1 MYFAATQVEQITMKL
16 ATSIR
21 VHLVSRHPI
30 VLIGLEKLIS
40 SQRLRME
47 VVKESTQY
55 SDAIFHAKELLPDVV
70 LLDLDADTDEGIKS
84 IPLLSATS
92 NAKILVLTG
101 LCDDKVSDGAMLV
114 GARGVIR
121 KEDPVST
128 VARAIEGVHADQFW
142 LDRAGTSRLVL
153 ELSRQ
158 KSAEKNS
165 SRQKKIKIL
174 TAREIEIA
182 ECLTQNSEMTSKS
195 IARML
200 CISDS
205 TLRNHLGSI
214 YEKLGIRNRVS
225 LWNYMSKNKLKI
237 L

>member
-1 MYFAATQVEQITMKL
+1 MKFT
-16 ATSIR
+16 ASIR
-21 VHLVSRHPI
+21 VLLVSRHPI
-30 VLIGLEKLIS
+30 VLTGLEKLIS
-40 SQRLRME
+40 SQRPKME
-47 VVKESTQY
+47 VIKEFTQC
-55 SDAIFHAKELLPDVV
+55 SDAISQVRKLLPDVI
-70 LLDLDADTDEGIKS
+70 LLDLDADIEEGIKA
-84 IPLLSATS
+84 IPLLSAT
-92 NAKILVLTG
+92 NGAKILVLTG
-101 LCDDKVSDGAMLV
+101 LCDDKVSDAAMLV

-158 KSAEKNS
+158 KSTEKNS
-165 SRQKKIKIL
+165 SRQKKIKTL

-182 ECLTQNSEMTSKS
+182 DCLTQNSEMTSKS
-195 IARML
+195 IAKML

-225 LWNYMSKNKLKI
+225 LWNYMSKNKLSVSKY
-237 L
+237 

>member
-1 MYFAATQVEQITMKL
+1 M
-16 ATSIR
+16 
-21 VHLVSRHPI
+21 
-30 VLIGLEKLIS
+30 
-40 SQRLRME
+40 
-47 VVKESTQY
+47 
-55 SDAIFHAKELLPDVV
+55 
-70 LLDLDADTDEGIKS
+70 
-84 IPLLSATS
+84 
-92 NAKILVLTG
+92 TG
-101 LCDDKVSDGAMLV
+101 LCDDKVSDAAMLV

-158 KSAEKNS
+158 KSTEKNS
-165 SRQKKIKIL
+165 SRQKKIKTL

-182 ECLTQNSEMTSKS
+182 DFLTQNSEMTSKS
-195 IARML
+195 IAKML

-225 LWNYMSKNKLKI
+225 LWNYMSKNKLSVSKY
-237 L
+237 